1 MPQKKQQAN
10 TNTILRFSGMA
21 FQMALTIGAAI
32 WLGRYIDQRLQFNKP
47 WATLG
52 LALVGVILA
61 LYNVIKDLN
70 RLNQK

>member
-1 MPQKKQQAN
+1 MPQKKQQGN

-32 WLGRYIDQRLQFNKP
+32 WLGRYIDQRLQCNKP

-52 LALVGVILA
+52 LALIGVILA

-70 RLNQK
+70 SLNQK